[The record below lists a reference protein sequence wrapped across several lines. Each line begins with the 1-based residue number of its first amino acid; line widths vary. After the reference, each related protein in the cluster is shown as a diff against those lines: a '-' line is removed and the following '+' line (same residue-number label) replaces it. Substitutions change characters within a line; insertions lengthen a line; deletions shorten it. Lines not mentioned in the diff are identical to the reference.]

1 MWAPVRGG
9 VWAHK
14 AVVIWHTTSHSC
26 TFRRCGAL
34 STSVLVYN
42 CCSSCSR
49 KRGSLGVVNLR
60 AARTTLDLAPD
71 SLQDVRAD
79 AFEERF
85 SSASPS
91 GTPTKLDLAPDSLQ
105 DVRADA
111 FEERFSSASPSGTP
125 TKLDLAPDSLQDVR
139 ADAFEDGG
147 ALLVRRHAHE
157 LAVLPDAARRSIVAC
172 LAFRL
177 LFVEKCTMRTHPLEQ
192 IDRVAKRGLVIL
204 IMRAR
209 CSNRPG
215 GDRIWRGA

>member
-1 MWAPVRGG
+1 MWAPLRGG

-14 AVVIWHTTSHSC
+14 RRSNMAHDIAFVHVPPVRRTVYQRSRLQLLLFVQPQTRLAWRRQPTGRSHDAGSRPRQLA
-26 TFRRCGAL
+26 RRQSRCVRGAL
-34 STSVLVYN
+34 LV
-42 CCSSCSR
+42 R
-49 KRGSLGVVNLR
+49 IAIWQGK
-60 AARTTLDLAPD
+60 
-71 SLQDVRAD
+71 
-79 AFEERF
+79 
-85 SSASPS
+85 
-91 GTPTKLDLAPDSLQ
+91 
-105 DVRADA
+105 
-111 FEERFSSASPSGTP
+111 P

>member
-1 MWAPVRGG
+1 M
-9 VWAHK
+9 WAHK

-91 GTPTKLDLAPDSLQ
+91 GKASPRSWISPRTACKTSEQ
-105 DVRADA
+105 MRSRT
-111 FEERFSSASPSGTP
+111 EERFSSAGTP
-125 TKLDLAPDSLQDVR
+125 TNSQSCPTPLDARSLR
-139 ADAFEDGG
+139 AWHSDCFLSRS
-147 ALLVRRHAHE
+147 ALC
-157 LAVLPDAARRSIVAC
+157 ARIRSSRSIEWRSAGSSSSSC
-172 LAFRL
+172 
-177 LFVEKCTMRTHPLEQ
+177 
-192 IDRVAKRGLVIL
+192 GLVVAIGP
-204 IMRAR
+204 AETGF
-209 CSNRPG
+209 G
-215 GDRIWRGA
+215 GEHENP

>member
-60 AARTTLDLAPD
+60 AARTT
-71 SLQDVRAD
+71 
-79 AFEERF
+79 
-85 SSASPS
+85 
-91 GTPTKLDLAPDSLQ
+91 LDLAPDSLQ